1 MSYSDFRLYTSI
13 PFAKWCDANNI
24 TVVGTLNEM
33 RKGVPADFKVD
44 FFLLTLHP
52 GCTTKRKQSFIVLMW
67 GGGAT
72 LSDKFNR
79 LPVLLPIYFTN
90 ILMCNRVQYPVKA
103 LMTSKYNKSPFRMS
117 AELRGRTRSCT
128 KWVGKFPF
136 TVGCSHPTTTKV
148 VFSF

>member
-52 GCTTKRKQSFIVLMW
+52 GCTTKRKQSFIVLMS
-67 GGGAT
+67 GGGGGG
-72 LSDKFNR
+72 R
-79 LPVLLPIYFTN
+79 LYQINSTDYQFCFLFILPTF
-90 ILMCNRVQYPVKA
+90 
-103 LMTSKYNKSPFRMS
+103 
-117 AELRGRTRSCT
+117 
-128 KWVGKFPF
+128 
-136 TVGCSHPTTTKV
+136 
-148 VFSF
+148 